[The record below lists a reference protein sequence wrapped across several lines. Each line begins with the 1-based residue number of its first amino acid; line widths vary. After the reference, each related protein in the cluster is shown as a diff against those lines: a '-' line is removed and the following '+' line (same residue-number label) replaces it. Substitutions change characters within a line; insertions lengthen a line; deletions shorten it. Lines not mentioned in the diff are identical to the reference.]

1 MHWIWWLIVV
11 ALAVFALRSLWAGV
25 EALRMEPRRPGRA
38 MVEFLVV
45 GIDVLL
51 ILWITGAIP

>member
-1 MHWIWWLIVV
+1 MGWIWWVIVA
-11 ALAVFALRSLWAGV
+11 ALVVFALRSLWAGI
-25 EALRMEPRRPGRA
+25 EALRIEPKRPGRA
-38 MVEFLVV
+38 MLEFAFV